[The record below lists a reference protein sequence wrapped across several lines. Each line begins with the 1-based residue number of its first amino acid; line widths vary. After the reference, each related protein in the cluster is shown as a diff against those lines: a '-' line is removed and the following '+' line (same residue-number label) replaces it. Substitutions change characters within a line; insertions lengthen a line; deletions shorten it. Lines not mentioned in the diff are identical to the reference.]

1 MGKPNEWPMPAP
13 RTQSQGEAFP
23 VSHSG
28 LMCTVGFLVA
38 MCTVGFL
45 GSPAESTGGSY
56 SAPPDSPFPREMS
69 VAHLHIQASTRR
81 PSSYPAEGIEYSDS
95 DTGHFSVWY

>member
-13 RTQSQGEAFP
+13 RTQSQGEVFP
-23 VSHSG
+23 VSHPG
-28 LMCTVGFLVA
+28 PMCTVGFLVV

>member
-23 VSHSG
+23 VSHPG
-28 LMCTVGFLVA
+28 PMCTVGFLVV

-45 GSPAESTGGSY
+45 GSPAESTRGSY
-56 SAPPDSPFPREMS
+56 SAPPILLSPGRCLLLTCISRPRQEG
-69 VAHLHIQASTRR
+69 HLPILLKA
-81 PSSYPAEGIEYSDS
+81 
-95 DTGHFSVWY
+95 